1 MNVLETIMKR
11 RSVRRYKKTPIPEEC
26 LLKLLNSAR
35 WAPSWANTQCW
46 EFVIVK
52 DNNTK
57 ILLQNT
63 LSKWNPARNAIIEAP
78 VIIVACGKKGLSGY
92 IKGKEVTDKGDWYMF
107 DVAIAIEHIVLTAC
121 ELGLGTVHI
130 GAFNS
135 EEVKKILKIPEEVEV
150 VELIPVGYP
159 KETPTPP
166 KRKEIKEFVHYEKYG
181 IKEK

>member
-1 MNVLETIMKR
+1 MSVLEAIIER
-11 RSVRRYKKTPIPEEC
+11 RSVRRYEKKQIPDEF
-26 LLKLLNSAR
+26 LFKLLTSAR

-57 ILLQNT
+57 TLLQET
-63 LSKWNPARNAIIEAP
+63 LSKWNPARKAIMEAP

-92 IKGKEVTDKGDWYMF
+92 IKGKEVTNKGDWYMF
-107 DVAIAIEHIVLTAC
+107 DVAIAIEHIILTAY

-135 EEVKKILKIPEEVEV
+135 EEVKKILKIPEDVEV
-150 VELIPVGYP
+150 VELIPIGYP
-159 KETPTPP
+159 AETPKPP
-166 KRKEIKEFVHYEKYG
+166 KRKEIREFVYYEKYG
-181 IKEK
+181 IKKK